1 MGAIDFDE
9 ARFVEEVVK
18 PVQEGWDPTDNLFR
32 VYQLPIGLTETPTIQ
47 RALDLVSQHLTSQRL
62 ERVFPSAVARL
73 RAGHAHATEILTSP
87 RLRQEH
93 ATTVARSAEQ
103 LQATLADRVAGG
115 PGIPPQVV
123 TAIATESRGRH
134 TREEIR
140 HALAEL
146 NASEQAPIDLPLPTS
161 PKSWPQI
168 RTALGE
174 LGKSSLFDYLQTTD
188 ALASVATTEAQ
199 LGQRILELRKR
210 RDAASSAELNLIE
223 SLRVIVKAGTLVDVL
238 RSELLSEL
246 QSKAAYRFPVLLSA
260 AETAEAR
267 LRALGITQPPR
278 SVAYAVWCRQRYP
291 EVTGSGGAGWKIT
304 KQEALAAKEL
314 RRALAAFNSAERLTA
329 AEEKELRALAAK
341 ISELDTE
348 VARAA
353 DLETTDLEAAARI
366 YLAVGTQMSDA
377 GVAAGLIRCRPLPV
391 RAVTT
396 RLDGSRVSI
405 AWQPSASTV
414 GRLGYTVVRALNHPP
429 IGVADGLQIASD
441 SGGLSLV
448 DDSPPAAQKLH
459 YGVFA
464 VREGVAYSDPVVSEP
479 LVVLPEV
486 RDLQLIPAAD
496 AIRATWTAPW
506 EAAAIDVSRRVVGSG
521 VAWSRVASVRRQ
533 DFTDPTVTP
542 GLQYEYRVRVRYLL
556 PGGSAAMSTGQIV
569 SGRCQELP
577 VAVSRLDISFDGD
590 DLVASWPVPPAGEV
604 EIRELGAAD
613 LPVGGVVP
621 VATLDRVGQSLTGVI
636 VRSRAEIRAQPT
648 YGTGKIVLLAV
659 TLLGDLAAIG
669 PVRVLDRRLR
679 PVTELRATR
688 RGRDVVLT
696 WVWPDEAL
704 EVRVLQR
711 TDAAPSGPEDTDS
724 QWHAVSR
731 VAYDSLGA
739 HFTLRPGRNF
749 FAVCTTSS
757 NEDGRSFG
765 PSVNVTVESIEEV
778 QYRIVRAGLRGSR
791 RLLTVGSAAGPE
803 LPRMHLVARP
813 RTRPMERTQG
823 HVLVDLPGGAAEFS
837 HEFMIPR
844 DLGRPLHLRLFS
856 LDPGVVLRAERPDQ
870 LIVR

>member
-1 MGAIDFDE
+1 MGTTDFDG

-18 PVQEGWDPTDNLFR
+18 PVQDGWDPTDNLFR
-32 VYQLPIGLTETPTIQ
+32 VYQLPIGLKETPTIQ

-62 ERVFPSAVARL
+62 EQAFPSAVARL
-73 RAGHAHATEILTSP
+73 RAGHAHAAEILTSP

-103 LQATLADRVAGG
+103 LEATLADRVAGG

-134 TREEIR
+134 TRYEIR
-140 HALAEL
+140 NALAEI
-146 NASEQAPIDLPLPTS
+146 NASEQTPIDLPLPTS

-174 LGKSSLFDYLQTTD
+174 LGQSSLFDYLQTTD
-188 ALASVATTEAQ
+188 ALASLATTEGQ

-223 SLRVIVKAGTLVDVL
+223 SLRVVVKAGALIDVL
-238 RSELLSEL
+238 RFELLSEL

-260 AETAEAR
+260 TETAETR

-291 EVTGSGGAGWKIT
+291 EVMGGVGAGWKIT

-314 RRALAAFNSAERLTA
+314 RRALDAFNSAERLTA
-329 AEEKELRALAAK
+329 TEEKELQALTAK
-341 ISELDTE
+341 ISELDAE

-353 DLETTDLEAAARI
+353 DLETTDPEAAARI
-366 YLAVGTQMSDA
+366 YLAVGAQMSDA
-377 GVAAGLIRCRPLPV
+377 GVVAGLIRCRPLPV
-391 RAVTT
+391 RGVTAQ
-396 RLDGSRVSI
+396 LDGSRVSI

-414 GRLGYTVVRALNHPP
+414 GRLGYTVLRALNHAP
-429 IGVADGLQIASD
+429 IGVADGVAIASD
-441 SGGLSLV
+441 SAGLSLV

-464 VREGVAYSDPVVSEP
+464 VREGVAYSDPVASEP

-486 RDLQLIPAAD
+486 RDLQLVPAAD
-496 AIRATWTAPW
+496 AIRVTWTAPT
-506 EAAAIDVSRRVVGSG
+506 EAVDADVSRRVVGSG
-521 VAWSRVASVRRQ
+521 VAWSRVSSARRQ
-533 DFTDPTVTP
+533 DFTDSTVTP
-542 GLQYEYRVRVRYLL
+542 GLQYEYRLRVRYLL
-556 PGGSAAMSTGQIV
+556 PGGSAAMSTGRIV

-577 VAVSRLDISFDGD
+577 VAVSRFDIGFDGD
-590 DLVASWPVPPAGEV
+590 DLIASWPLPPAGDV

-636 VRSRAEIRAQPT
+636 VRSRSELRARPT
-648 YGTGKIVLLAV
+648 YGTGKVVLLAV
-659 TLLGDLAAIG
+659 TVLGDLAAIG
-669 PVRVLDRRLR
+669 PTRVLDRRLR
-679 PVTELRATR
+679 PVAELRATR
-688 RGRDVVLT
+688 RGRDVLLT

-711 TDAAPSGPEDTDS
+711 TDVAPSGPEDTNS

-739 HFTLRPGRNF
+739 HFTLHPGHNF

-757 NEDGRSFG
+757 NEDGRTFG
-765 PSVNVTVESIEEV
+765 PSVNVSVESIEEV
-778 QYRIVRAGLRGSR
+778 QYRIVRAGWRGSR
-791 RLLTVGSAAGPE
+791 RLLTVGSPAGPE

-823 HVLVDLPGGAAEFS
+823 HLLVDLPGGATEFS
-837 HEFMIPR
+837 HEFTIPR
-844 DLGRPLHLRLFS
+844 DLSRPLHLRLFS

-870 LIVR
+870 LIVH

>member
-1 MGAIDFDE
+1 MGMTDFDE

-18 PVQEGWDPTDNLFR
+18 PVQDGWDPTDNLFR
-32 VYQLPIGLTETPTIQ
+32 VYQLPIGLKETPTIQ

-62 ERVFPSAVARL
+62 ERAFPSAVARL

-93 ATTVARSAEQ
+93 ATTVTRSAEQ
-103 LQATLADRVAGG
+103 LEATLADRVAGG

-123 TAIATESRGRH
+123 MAIATESRGRH
-134 TREEIR
+134 TRYEIR
-140 HALAEL
+140 HALAEI
-146 NASEQAPIDLPLPTS
+146 NASEQTPIDLPLPTS

-174 LGKSSLFDYLQTTD
+174 LGQSSLFDYLQTTD
-188 ALASVATTEAQ
+188 ALASVATTEGQ

-223 SLRVIVKAGTLVDVL
+223 SLRVVVKAGALIDVL
-238 RSELLSEL
+238 RFELLSEL

-260 AETAEAR
+260 TETAETR

-291 EVTGSGGAGWKIT
+291 EVMGGAGAGWKIT

-314 RRALAAFNSAERLTA
+314 RRALDAFNSAERLTA
-329 AEEKELRALAAK
+329 TEEKELQALTAK
-341 ISELDTE
+341 ISELDAE

-353 DLETTDLEAAARI
+353 DLETTDPEAAARI
-366 YLAVGTQMSDA
+366 YLAVGAQMSDA
-377 GVAAGLIRCRPLPV
+377 GVVAGLIRCRPLPV
-391 RAVTT
+391 RGVTAQ
-396 RLDGSRVSI
+396 LDGSRVSI

-414 GRLGYTVVRALNHPP
+414 GRLGYTVLRAFNHAP
-429 IGVADGLQIASD
+429 IGVADGVAIASD
-441 SGGLSLV
+441 SAGLSLV

-464 VREGVAYSDPVVSEP
+464 VREGVAYSEPLASGP

-496 AIRATWTAPW
+496 ALRVTWTAPA
-506 EAAAIDVSRRVVGSG
+506 EAVDADVSRRVVGSG
-521 VAWSRVASVRRQ
+521 VAWSRVSSARRQ
-533 DFTDPTVTP
+533 DFTDSTVTP

-556 PGGSAAMSTGQIV
+556 PGGSAAMSTGRIV

-577 VAVSRLDISFDGD
+577 VAVSRFDIGFDGD
-590 DLVASWPVPPAGEV
+590 DLIASWPLPPAGEV

-621 VATLDRVGQSLTGVI
+621 VATLDRVGQSLTGVM
-636 VRSRAEIRAQPT
+636 VRSRSELRARPT
-648 YGTGKIVLLAV
+648 YGTGKVVLLAV
-659 TLLGDLAAIG
+659 TVLGDLAAIG
-669 PVRVLDRRLR
+669 PARVLDRRLR
-679 PVTELRATR
+679 PIAELRATR

-711 TDAAPSGPEDTDS
+711 TDVAPSGPEDTNS
-724 QWHAVSR
+724 RWHAVSR

-739 HFTLRPGRNF
+739 DFTLQPGHNF

-757 NEDGRSFG
+757 NEDGRTFG

-778 QYRIVRAGLRGSR
+778 QYRIVRAGWRGSR

-823 HVLVDLPGGAAEFS
+823 HLLVDLPGGAAEFS
-837 HEFMIPR
+837 HEFAIPR

-870 LIVR
+870 LIVH